1 MALLKESV
9 VCRMQR
15 QMKAQAGLPP
25 SQTVA
30 SFDGGDGDNT
40 VVGRNTWWV
49 WPWLWQGATQA
60 PGSGCCSC
68 HLKLGTGTPRSH

>member
-9 VCRMQR
+9 LCRMQR

-30 SFDGGDGDNT
+30 SFDGRDGDST
-40 VVGRNTWWV
+40 VAGGRTW
-49 WPWLWQGATQA
+49 
-60 PGSGCCSC
+60 
-68 HLKLGTGTPRSH
+68 